1 MAARRIGTSPP
12 LPPPIALINP
22 NGVQLPMQGAQ
33 TLIIYPNSNPPVLN
47 HGSCGS
53 NVVYKPGV
61 SDLLGDYTYGD
72 LDSLVS
78 EFEQEMQGTM
88 IEMDPENDEICK
100 EILESQC
107 EENAEEKDGEKES
120 SETLTTLDPG
130 YINKYLTHIEDSGN
144 SQSTDKFSHMKEGTP
159 IPMDFCKGLVKRE
172 EDSSGMVTQESFLDD
187 YAVANETVASDNTQ
201 KNDVEAILCE
211 PCTVTITTSTVRRE
225 SLAHVRTPSTSNV

>member
-12 LPPPIALINP
+12 IPPPIALINP
-22 NGVQLPMQGAQ
+22 NGVQLPVQGAQ
-33 TLIIYPNSNPPVLN
+33 ALIIYPNSNTPVLN
-47 HGSCGS
+47 HGSFDG
-53 NVVYKPGV
+53 YKAGV

-100 EILESQC
+100 EILESRC
-107 EENAEEKDGEKES
+107 EDDEENESERES

-144 SQSTDKFSHMKEGTP
+144 SQSTDMKVDTP
-159 IPMDFCKGLVKRE
+159 IPMDFCKELVKTD
-172 EDSSGMVTQESFLDD
+172 DSSVVIKQESFLEN
-187 YAVANETVASDNTQ
+187 YAADNETVTSNNTQ
-201 KNDVEAILCE
+201 IKGVETIECE
-211 PCTVTITTSTVRRE
+211 PCTVTVTTSTDPRE
-225 SLAHVRTPSTSNV
+225 PLVQLHSPSPSSV